1 VTNKNFVVKHGLVVG
16 DTATINGVQ
25 IDPFGA
31 SSNQVLKFDGIKFA
45 PAAELELAGSVHI
58 ENIGDGSDT
67 EIVVTHNLGT
77 RNVFVTARNAA
88 SPYEVVYVQW
98 EATDA
103 NNITFNFSVA
113 PASDSVAVVIY
124 AAVTGNQVIS
134 YKETVGDGTSNTL
147 TITHSLNT
155 RDIVVSVRN
164 QNSPYE
170 DISCRWE
177 AATEDTVVLY
187 FSTPPANSSIRVGV
201 LSI

>member
-1 VTNKNFVVKHGLVVG
+1 MADKDFIVKNGLVVG
-16 DTATINGVQ
+16 DTAVINGVE
-25 IDPFGA
+25 IDPSTATSG
-31 SSNQVLKFDGIKFA
+31 QVLKFNGVKFA
-45 PAAELELAGSVHI
+45 PAAELELAGSVFI
-58 ENIGDGSDT
+58 ETIGDGSET

-88 SPYEVVYVQW
+88 SPYEVINVRW
-98 EATDA
+98 EATSV
-103 NNITFNFSVA
+103 NTITFDFSLA
-113 PASDSVAVVIY
+113 PAEDSITVIIY

-134 YKETVGDGTSNTL
+134 YKETVGDNTNNTF

-170 DISCRWE
+170 NINCRWE
-177 AATEDTVVLY
+177 AATEDTVILY
-187 FSTPPANSSIRVGV
+187 FSTPPANSSVRVGV